1 MATSKMEIHALIMMI
16 VKIWYVFKIYV
27 ESYLINS
34 RILIATMLPDKME
47 ISANFLK
54 IAPLDIVFLI
64 IAMET

>member
-1 MATSKMEIHALIMMI
+1 
-16 VKIWYVFKIYV
+16 
-27 ESYLINS
+27 
-34 RILIATMLPDKME
+34 MLPDKME

>member
-1 MATSKMEIHALIMMI
+1 MVTSKTAMHVLCMMI
-16 VKIWYVFKIYV
+16 AKICYVLKIHV
-27 ESYLINS
+27 ESYLIISHN
-34 RILIATMLPDKME
+34 LIAAMLLDKME